1 VLFNFGAASGF
12 RSTRALLGYWRET
25 DGKIVFITVVVLSIA
40 GCAVAAKVRARNE
53 MESSKA
59 AYTEC
64 LKRESDLSKCEGL
77 ERAFEADLKA
87 FRATSGALQDSDT
100 IVIEKE

>member
-1 VLFNFGAASGF
+1 MIKYLII
-12 RSTRALLGYWRET
+12 T
-25 DGKIVFITVVVLSIA
+25 IVALSIA
-40 GCAVAAKVRARNE
+40 GCAIARARE
-53 MESSKA
+53 QMEASKA

-77 ERAFEADLKA
+77 KRVYEADLKA
-87 FRATSGALQDSDT
+87 FRAVSAVLQDSGT